1 MTGWRGLVRLAWRRD
16 RIMIGAVLVSIWL
29 LSYYSAVAVP
39 TLYTTNEL
47 IAANS
52 AANSS
57 TGVVAMYGHIY
68 NPASVGGVAAN
79 KVAMLDF
86 LTLAFLVIA
95 IVRRHTR
102 GEEESGRFELL
113 GATPVGRLAPLG
125 AAMSLAAV
133 TSLVSGVLTIP
144 AVIAGGWPVGGSIL
158 FGLAQTGVGLSFAA
172 LTAIAV
178 QLSSST
184 RACGAWIFGTLGVT
198 FVLRMLGDVNWDRP
212 GRIISWFSPL
222 GWAQQVRYFDG
233 DRAWPL
239 LLPIVL
245 LAVALPLA
253 GWLQSRRDLGAGL
266 LADRPGPATGKLGTP
281 LGLAWRLQR
290 SSFVGWLITFVILGG
305 LFGAIVDT
313 IGGLMTGSASELLAK
328 LGGVGSFNDVYLT
341 LIGVMAAFGA
351 AAYGIGAVMRLRTE
365 ESAGHLES
373 LLATPVTRLRF
384 FASHAV
390 IAFVGSTVLMAVLG
404 LVMSAAHR
412 TGSSGF
418 WREALP
424 AFAHL
429 PAVWVMIAAALV
441 AVAWLPR
448 LDWLGW
454 ALLAGIVFLG
464 ELGPLMNMPDWV
476 QKISPFAHTP
486 KIPVEAMSWT
496 PEVVLTVIAVVLVVG
511 AFVGYRR
518 RGMPVT

>member
-1 MTGWRGLVRLAWRRD
+1 
-16 RIMIGAVLVSIWL
+16 
-29 LSYYSAVAVP
+29 
-39 TLYTTNEL
+39 
-47 IAANS
+47 
-52 AANSS
+52 
-57 TGVVAMYGHIY
+57 
-68 NPASVGGVAAN
+68 
-79 KVAMLDF
+79 
-86 LTLAFLVIA
+86 
-95 IVRRHTR
+95 
-102 GEEESGRFELL
+102 
-113 GATPVGRLAPLG
+113 
-125 AAMSLAAV
+125 MSLAAV

-178 QLSSST
+178 QLSSSS

-448 LDWLGW
+448 LDC
-454 ALLAGIVFLG
+454 AAT
-464 ELGPLMNMPDWV
+464 MP
-476 QKISPFAHTP
+476 PP
-486 KIPVEAMSWT
+486 
-496 PEVVLTVIAVVLVVG
+496 
-511 AFVGYRR
+511 R
-518 RGMPVT
+518 